1 MKKSKLITAA
11 AVTASKT
18 AALQLEQDV
27 PTTTYGPPLVGP
39 PTNPDTYEPE
49 ELNCVNAKDSYECMD
64 KRVDTV
70 LGALKDDVATHKA
83 ECLVTAEELRT
94 EIISD
99 LQ

>member
-1 MKKSKLITAA
+1 MTLLLLTELCLVKGVAYVYQQFHAHMLIRQT
-11 AVTASKT
+11 
-18 AALQLEQDV
+18 
-27 PTTTYGPPLVGP
+27 
-39 PTNPDTYEPE
+39 E

-64 KRVDTV
+64 KRVETV